1 MNELI
6 VIFVIIV
13 TLAIGYLLVYPKVA
27 GNDVRRMAWLDV
39 ALTLIPFGV
48 SALLFWQSDPAF
60 SLIFFDTNWFV
71 FTLVTLSI
79 IEIPV
84 LILYLKARGLSREYW
99 KLMVSSPTWS
109 GRPAREKVEL
119 ELDDVRWDGLRTSG
133 SKVLLLVSSNF
144 VLIVGTV
151 ALFLMDDTIWTAYS
165 LIQIALIF
173 ISWFMLR
180 KSVRLIADAPE
191 EFLDERLVQS
201 RNKAYVLAYQA
212 LGGLI
217 LTALTALLVFAIV
230 TDFSRDSNGFTYE
243 LTFTWTQL
251 QGVFWLFCGYALMLP
266 SMAVIWQDI
275 RARTPLASTK

>member
-13 TLAIGYLLVYPKVA
+13 TLAIGYLLVYPKLA
-27 GNDVRRMAWLDV
+27 GNDVRKMVWLDV
-39 ALTLIPFGV
+39 ALTLIPLMI

-60 SLIFFDTNWFV
+60 SLIFFSTNWFV
-71 FTLVTLSI
+71 FTLVTLAI

-109 GRPAREKVEL
+109 GRPAREKVERA
-119 ELDDVRWDGLRTSG
+119 LDDVRWEGLRTSG
-133 SKVLLLVSSNF
+133 SKVLLLISSNF
-144 VLIVGTV
+144 VLIVGTI
-151 ALFLMDDTIWTAYS
+151 ALFLMDDTPWTAFS

-173 ISWFMLR
+173 ISWFLLR

-191 EFLDERLVQS
+191 EFLDERLVQA
-201 RNKAYVLAYQA
+201 RNRAYVPAYQL

-217 LTALTALLVFAIV
+217 LSALTALLVFAIV
-230 TDFSRDSNGFTYE
+230 ADFSRDSDGFTYE

-266 SMAVIWQDI
+266 SMAVILQDLST
-275 RARTPLASTK
+275 RTPVASTK

>member
-27 GNDVRRMAWLDV
+27 GNDVRKMVWLDV
-39 ALTLIPFGV
+39 ALTLIPFII

-60 SLIFFDTNWFV
+60 SLIFFSTNWFF
-71 FTLVTLSI
+71 FTLVTLAI

-109 GRPAREKVEL
+109 GRPAREKVERA
-119 ELDDVRWDGLRTSG
+119 LDDVRWDGLRTRG
-133 SKVLLLVSSNF
+133 SKIFLLVGSNF

-151 ALFLMDDTIWTAYS
+151 ALFLMDDTPWTSYV

-173 ISWFMLR
+173 INWFLLR

-191 EFLDERLVQS
+191 EFLDERLVQV
-201 RNKAYVLAYQA
+201 RNRAYVLAYRL
-212 LGGLI
+212 LGGLL

-230 TDFSRDSNGFTYE
+230 TDFSPDSDGFTYE
-243 LTFTWTQL
+243 VTVTWTQL
-251 QGVFWLFCGYALMLP
+251 QGAFWLFCGYALMLP
-266 SMAVIWQDI
+266 SMAVIWRDI
-275 RARTPLASTK
+275 SRKEKTQSA